1 MAAPADLETYRA
13 GVMVGVFNAIVAAGA
28 DEGGDVGLVE
38 LQTAVDGPCDAI
50 ATLMAAAGVDPNAR
64 DRRET
69 ADLCRKRILIA
80 SNQIA
85 ARVAAGE
92 ALPRMLDALGARH

>member
-1 MAAPADLETYRA
+1 MAAPENPETYRA
-13 GVMVGVFNAIVAAGA
+13 RVMIGVLNAIVAAGA
-28 DEGGDVGLVE
+28 EDGGDVGLVE
-38 LQTAVDGPCDAI
+38 LQTAVDGACDAI
-50 ATLMAAAGVDPNAR
+50 AMLVAAARVDPSAR

-69 ADLCRKRILIA
+69 ADLCRKRILVS

-92 ALPRMLDALGARH
+92 PLPWKLDAIGTTH